1 MGQLYIDTN
10 KGSSGDPYKKG
21 DNMPEVNGKQPS
33 EKVQRLLAN
42 WDIKK
47 HQPYATHKAFEK
59 ISKENAEIKA
69 EVVEIKAMIKAI
81 ADKK

>member
-10 KGSSGDPYKKG
+10 KGSSGDPYQKG

-47 HQPYATHKAFEK
+47 HQPYATHKAFVK
-59 ISKENAEIKA
+59 VSKEIAELK
-69 EVVEIKAMIKAI
+69 EMII
-81 ADKK
+81 ALANKK